1 MIRSLLKPLSFLPAL
16 LLMYMIFSFSA
27 QPGEVSSQISYKA
40 SYKIIEAADYIFDAN
55 LDEWQIAEWADKI
68 HFITR
73 KLAHMAEY
81 FALAVAVAFPLYVY
95 GLHGFLLMLTA
106 GFICVAFACGDE
118 YHQSL
123 VAGRSPSTKDVCI
136 DSIGIF
142 FGILLVR
149 IVGWTGRKTIF
160 RPKKNR
166 KMHGKKKRFKD
177 TPGYDDEYPDAP
189 YPGQP
194 YRNPKEYRQAPYA
207 PDDYPNAP
215 WRQAGSYREPPYPPQ
230 DSCRKPS
237 YRQPEGYHEPP
248 YPPQDG
254 YREPPY
260 PPQND
265 YHGLPRRQ
273 QNGYSPSS
281 SHGTQDDYWQRP
293 ERAYQ
298 EPEEEW
304 LDEEAIDIDS
314 PRDETYSPNWQ
325 DPARANDWGIDEQ
338 PPRPPQ
344 PPQAAPQKRRR
355 RVKREKDWFF
365 DM

>member
-55 LDEWQIAEWADKI
+55 LEEWQIAEWADKI

-123 VAGRSPSTKDVCI
+123 VAGRSPSAKDVCI

-160 RPKKNR
+160 RPKKNQ
-166 KMHGKKKRFKD
+166 KMRGKKKRFKD

-189 YPGQP
+189 YPPRP
-194 YRNPKEYRQAPYA
+194 YRQGGYPAPPYREPEGYRQPPYA
-207 PDDYPNAP
+207 PDGYADTP
-215 WRQAGSYREPPYPPQ
+215 WRQPETYREPPYQPH

-237 YRQPEGYHEPP
+237 SYRQQESYHESP
-248 YPPQDG
+248 YS
-254 YREPPY
+254 
-260 PPQND
+260 PQND
-265 YHGLPRRQ
+265 YHDLPRRQ
-273 QNGYSPSS
+273 QNGYSS

-293 ERAYQ
+293 ERTYQ
-298 EPEEEW
+298 ESEEEW

-314 PRDETYSPNWQ
+314 PRDETYSPN
-325 DPARANDWGIDEQ
+325 
-338 PPRPPQ
+338 
-344 PPQAAPQKRRR
+344 
-355 RVKREKDWFF
+355 
-365 DM
+365 

>member
-55 LDEWQIAEWADKI
+55 LEEWQIAEWADKI

-123 VAGRSPSTKDVCI
+123 VAGRSPSAKDVCI

-166 KMHGKKKRFKD
+166 KIRGKKRRFKD
-177 TPGYDDEYPDAP
+177 TPGYDDEYSDAP
-189 YPGQP
+189 YPRQP
-194 YRNPKEYRQAPYA
+194 YRREGYPAPPYREPERYRQPPYSS
-207 PDDYPNAP
+207 DGYSNAP
-215 WRQAGSYREPPYPPQ
+215 WQPP
-230 DSCRKPS
+230 KN
-237 YRQPEGYHEPP
+237 YHEPP
-248 YPPQDG
+248 YPPYDS
-254 YREPPY
+254 
-260 PPQND
+260 
-265 YHGLPRRQ
+265 RRQ
-273 QNGYSPSS
+273 QSSYPSS
-281 SHGTQDDYWQRP
+281 ASHGTQDDYWQRP
-293 ERAYQ
+293 ERTYQ

-314 PRDETYSPNWQ
+314 PRDETYSPDWQ

-338 PPRPPQ
+338 PPRSPQ
-344 PPQAAPQKRRR
+344 PPQTAPPKRRR
-355 RVKREKDWFF
+355 QVKREKDWFF

>member
-27 QPGEVSSQISYKA
+27 QPGEVSSQMSYKA
-40 SYKIIEAADYIFDAN
+40 SCKIIEAADYIFDAN
-55 LDEWQIAEWADKI
+55 LEEWQIAEWADKI

-123 VAGRSPSTKDVCI
+123 VAGRSPSAKDVCI
-136 DSIGIF
+136 DSVGIF

-149 IVGWTGRKTIF
+149 IIGWTGRKTIF
-160 RPKKNR
+160 RPKRNR
-166 KMHGKKKRFKD
+166 KMRGKKQRFKD
-177 TPGYDDEYPDAP
+177 TTGYDGEYSDVP
-189 YPGQP
+189 YPRQP
-194 YRNPKEYRQAPYA
+194 YSREGYPAPPYREPEGYRQPPYPPQGSYHEPPYA
-207 PDDYPNAP
+207 P
-215 WRQAGSYREPPYPPQ
+215 QGSYREPPYPPQ
-230 DSCRKPS
+230 GS
-237 YRQPEGYHEPP
+237 YYEPP
-248 YPPQDG
+248 RQQQSSYPP
-254 YREPPY
+254 
-260 PPQND
+260 
-265 YHGLPRRQ
+265 
-273 QNGYSPSS
+273 PSR
-281 SHGTQDDYWQRP
+281 GTQDDYWQRP
-293 ERAYQ
+293 ERSYQ

-314 PRDETYSPNWQ
+314 PRDETYSPDWQ

-338 PPRPPQ
+338 PPRPSQ
-344 PPQAAPQKRRR
+344 PPQAVPPKRRR
-355 RVKREKDWFF
+355 RAKREKDWFF

>member
-55 LDEWQIAEWADKI
+55 LEEWQIAEWADKI

-123 VAGRSPSTKDVCI
+123 VAGRSPSAKDVCI

-160 RPKKNR
+160 RPKKNQ
-166 KMHGKKKRFKD
+166 KMRGKKKRFKD

-189 YPGQP
+189 YPPRP
-194 YRNPKEYRQAPYA
+194 YRQGGYPAPPYREPEGYRQPPYA
-207 PDDYPNAP
+207 PDGYADTP
-215 WRQAGSYREPPYPPQ
+215 WRQPETYREPPYQPH

-237 YRQPEGYHEPP
+237 SYRQQESYHESP
-248 YPPQDG
+248 YS
-254 YREPPY
+254 
-260 PPQND
+260 PQND
-265 YHGLPRRQ
+265 YHDLPRRQ
-273 QNGYSPSS
+273 QNGYSS

-293 ERAYQ
+293 ERTYQ
-298 EPEEEW
+298 ESEEEW

-338 PPRPPQ
+338 PPRSPQ
-344 PPQAAPQKRRR
+344 PPQTAPPKRRR

>member
-55 LDEWQIAEWADKI
+55 LEEWQIAEWADKI

-123 VAGRSPSTKDVCI
+123 VAGRSPSAKDVCI

-166 KMHGKKKRFKD
+166 KIRGKKRRFED
-177 TPGYDDEYPDAP
+177 TPSYDDEYPDAP
-189 YPGQP
+189 YPPRP
-194 YRNPKEYRQAPYA
+194 YRREGYPAPPYREPERYRQPPYGSNG
-207 PDDYPNAP
+207 YSNAP
-215 WRQAGSYREPPYPPQ
+215 WQ
-230 DSCRKPS
+230 
-237 YRQPEGYHEPP
+237 QPENYHEPP
-248 YPPQDG
+248 YPPYDS
-254 YREPPY
+254 
-260 PPQND
+260 
-265 YHGLPRRQ
+265 RRQ
-273 QNGYSPSS
+273 QSSYPPSA

-293 ERAYQ
+293 ERIYQ
-298 EPEEEW
+298 EQEEEW

-314 PRDETYSPNWQ
+314 PRDETYSPDWQ
-325 DPARANDWGIDEQ
+325 DPARANDWGIDAQ

-344 PPQAAPQKRRR
+344 PPQAEPPKRRR
-355 RVKREKDWFF
+355 QAKREKDWFF